1 MVPGTE
7 IRIVFLL
14 PSMERADM
22 DREYFGNPIRLPGS
36 SLA

>member
-1 MVPGTE
+1 MVPDTE

-14 PSMERADM
+14 LAMERADM
-22 DREYFGNPIRLPGS
+22 DREYFGNLIRLPGS